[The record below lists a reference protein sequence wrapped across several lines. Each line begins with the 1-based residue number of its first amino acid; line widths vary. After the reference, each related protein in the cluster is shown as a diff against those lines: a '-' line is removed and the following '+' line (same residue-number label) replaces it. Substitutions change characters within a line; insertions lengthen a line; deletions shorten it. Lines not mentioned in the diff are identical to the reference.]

1 MMLDDLLPYY
11 EREMSHLRFLGQ
23 EFAREYPK
31 IAARL
36 QLEEDNCEDPH
47 VERMIE
53 AFAFLSARIHRKLDD
68 DFPEIVQA
76 FLEVLY
82 PHYLRPT
89 PSLSIVEFDPG
100 ANSNLTAR
108 YDVPRHTELQ
118 SHPVDGTVCRFRTC
132 YDVTLWPL
140 RMARS
145 EFSLLERSV
154 FNGHDKDWVA
164 QLSLQFE
171 TFQNVQLGKLG
182 LDRLRLFIDGESTL
196 MHHLYELLFNNVAR
210 VSVFVHDGQR
220 EREIRLPP
228 DALKPV
234 GFQPDEGLI
243 DYSERSFI
251 GYRLLHE
258 YFTFPDK
265 FMFVDITGLERALS
279 GINAQRFEIRLA
291 FSDYEQG
298 DRLVRLAQNVNR
310 NTFRLGCTPIANL
323 FPQRAE
329 PIKLTHTRPE
339 YAVIPDVRHQHGV
352 EIISID
358 RVIRVKKTGRN
369 DELSVCHPFFEPRGS
384 DMERNHQSYWLMR
397 RVPTA
402 RETVE
407 GTDLYLRLVDR
418 ELELLEASSDTLSL
432 TLTCSNRDLP
442 QMMSFGNAHGDF
454 SLSQTQVVSAI
465 RCLRKPTESVRAP
478 LGKGMIWR
486 LVSHLSLNHMS
497 LTSRGREALLE
508 MLSLYNYRDTLATR
522 KQINGITDIASAPT
536 LTRIGHPRPNFV
548 RGTAITLEMD
558 ESQFTGSGIFLFG
571 MVLDH
576 FFGQYCSVNSFTQLT
591 LRSRQRERSVVTW
604 SPRSGELPLV

>member
-23 EFAREYPK
+23 EFAQEYPK
-31 IAARL
+31 IASRL

-53 AFAFLSARIHRKLDD
+53 AFAFLSARIHHKLDD

-100 ANSNLTAR
+100 QNSNLTAR
-108 YDVPRHTELQ
+108 YDIPRHTELQ
-118 SHPVDGTVCRFRTC
+118 SHPVDGAVCRFRSC

-140 RMARS
+140 RVAKAD
-145 EFSLLERSV
+145 FSLLERSV

-164 QLSLQFE
+164 QLSLHMDLFP
-171 TFQNVQLGKLG
+171 NVRLSTLK
-182 LDRLRLFIDGESTL
+182 LDRLRFFIDGESTL

-210 VSVFVHDGQR
+210 LSLIVDDGQR
-220 EREIRLPP
+220 EREIRLPSH
-228 DALKPV
+228 ALEPV
-234 GFQPDEGLI
+234 GFKLDEGLI

-258 YFTFPDK
+258 YFIFPDK
-265 FMFVDITGLERALS
+265 FMFVDVVGLERALA
-279 GINAQRFEIRLA
+279 GIEAQRFELRVSFA
-291 FSDYEQG
+291 DYEQNERLI
-298 DRLVRLAQNVNR
+298 RLVQNVNR
-310 NTFRLGCTPIANL
+310 STFRLGCAPVTNL
-323 FPQRAE
+323 FSQRAE

-339 YAVIPDVRHQHGV
+339 YAVVPDVRHQHSV
-352 EIISID
+352 EIISVD
-358 RVIRVKKTGRN
+358 RVMRVKKSGRH
-369 DELSVCHPFFEPRGS
+369 DDVSVCHPFFEPRGS
-384 DMERNHQSYWLMR
+384 HIEREHQSYWLTR

-402 RETVE
+402 RKTVE
-407 GTDLYLRLVDR
+407 GTELYLRLVDR
-418 ELELLEASSDTLSL
+418 ELELLDASSDTLSL

-442 QMMSFGNAHGDF
+442 QMMSFGNPRGDF
-454 SLSQTQVVSAI
+454 SLSQTQVVSSI

-486 LVSHLSLNHMS
+486 LVSHLSLNPMS
-497 LTSRGREALLE
+497 LVSSGREALLE
-508 MLSLYNYRDTLATR
+508 MLALYNYRDTLAVR
-522 KQINGITDIASAPT
+522 KQINGIVLIDSAPT
-536 LTRIGHPRPNFV
+536 VARIGHPRPNFV
-548 RGTAITLEMD
+548 RGTAITLDVD

-571 MVLDH
+571 RVLDH

-591 LRSRQRERSVVTW
+591 LKSRQRERSVVTW

>member
-76 FLEVLY
+76 FLDVLY

-100 ANSNLTAR
+100 ANSNLTAH
-108 YDVPRHTELQ
+108 YDVPHHTELQ

-140 RMARS
+140 RVARS

-210 VSVFVHDGQR
+210 LSVVVHDGQR
-220 EREIRLPP
+220 EREIRLPA

-234 GFQPDEGLI
+234 GFQPNEGLI

-258 YFTFPDK
+258 YFIFPDK
-265 FMFVDITGLERALS
+265 FMFVDITGLERALA
-279 GINAQRFEIRLA
+279 GIDAQHFEIRVA

-298 DRLVRLAQNVNR
+298 DRLVRLAQNVNP

-339 YAVIPDVRHQHGV
+339 YAVVPDVRHQHGV

-358 RVIRVKKTGRN
+358 RVVRVKKTGHH
-369 DELSVCHPFFEPRGS
+369 DEVSVCHPFFEPRGS
-384 DMERNHQSYWLMR
+384 DMERNHHSYWLTR

-402 RETVE
+402 RETVD

-418 ELELLEASSDTLSL
+418 ELELLAPSSDTLSL

-442 QMMSFGNAHGDF
+442 QLMSFGNEHGDF
-454 SLSQTQVVSAI
+454 SLSQAQVVSAI

-497 LTSRGREALLE
+497 LTSNGREALLE

-522 KQINGITDIASAPT
+522 KQISGIINISSEPT

-576 FFGQYCSVNSFTQLT
+576 FFGQYCSINSFTQLT
-591 LRSRQRERSVVTW
+591 LRSQQRERSVVTW
-604 SPRSGELPLV
+604 SPRSGEMPLV

>member
-1 MMLDDLLPYY
+1 MMLDGLLPYY

-23 EFAREYPK
+23 EFARDYPK

-89 PSLSIVEFDPG
+89 PSFSIVEFDPG
-100 ANSNLTAR
+100 RKSNLTAH
-108 YDVPRHTELQ
+108 YDIPRHTELQ

-132 YDVTLWPL
+132 YDVTVWPL
-140 RMARS
+140 KIANAV
-145 EFSLLERSV
+145 FSLLERSV

-164 QLSLQFE
+164 QLTLDIE
-171 TFQNVQLGKLG
+171 TFQNVQLHTLE

-196 MHHLYELLFNNVAR
+196 MYHLYELLFNNVAR
-210 VSVFVHDGQR
+210 VSVIVHDGQR

-234 GFQPDEGLI
+234 GFHPDEGLI

-258 YFTFPDK
+258 YFIFPDK
-265 FMFVDITGLERALS
+265 FMFVDITGLQRALV
-279 GINAQRFEIRLA
+279 GIEAQRFEIRIA
-291 FSDYEQG
+291 FSNYEQN
-298 DRLVRLAQNVNR
+298 DRLVRLVQNVGPH
-310 NTFRLGCTPIANL
+310 TFKLGCAPVANL
-323 FPQRAE
+323 FSQRAE

-339 YAVIPDVRHQHGV
+339 YAVVPDVRHQHGV
-352 EIISID
+352 EIIAID
-358 RVIRVKKTGRN
+358 RVMRVKKAGRK
-369 DELSVCHPFFEPRGS
+369 DEVTTCHPFFEPRGS
-384 DMERNHQSYWLMR
+384 DIEREHQSYWMTR
-397 RVPTA
+397 RVQTA
-402 RETVE
+402 RDAVE

-418 ELELLEASSDTLSL
+418 ELELLDASSDTLSL

-454 SLSQTQVVSAI
+454 SLSQAQAVSAI
-465 RCLRKPTESVRAP
+465 RCLRKPTESMRAS
-478 LGKGMIWR
+478 LGKGMIWQ

-497 LTSRGREALLE
+497 LVSNGREALLE
-508 MLSLYNYRDTLATR
+508 MLSLYNYRNTLATR
-522 KQINGITDIASAPT
+522 KQINGITHIESTPV
-536 LTRIGHPRPNFV
+536 LHRIGHPRPNFV
-548 RGTAITLEMD
+548 RGTGITLEMD

-571 MVLDH
+571 MLLNH

-604 SPRSGELPLV
+604 SPRSGEQPLV